1 MVVSCRE
8 SAAACDLYFKLSAIR
23 KIGAVSLPSNYSR
36 WEANDTTTESLAKCS
51 PNWIYCRTG
60 PVKTPATVKGT
71 VELVLLTVEF
81 LVRIESWSPTTTPSL
96 DAKESGI
103 RSDRLSATSRE

>member
-1 MVVSCRE
+1 MSR
-8 SAAACDLYFKLSAIR
+8 ATPAACDLYCDLRSTR
-23 KIGAVSLPSNYSR
+23 KRGAVSLPAKYSR

-51 PNWIYCRTG
+51 PNWIYCSTG

-71 VELVLLTVEF
+71 VELVLVLLTVEF

-96 DAKESGI
+96 DASESGI
-103 RSDRLSATSRE
+103 RSDRLSAASRE